1 MPIYEKPT
9 KALMTQW
16 ANEHLSSGKTF
27 GRGEPVKWFAEHYPK
42 LKSTTI
48 RMHVDG
54 MSVNVINRRHHPS
67 IRPGRGYDL
76 FYKLGPDS
84 YRLWD
89 PQNDPQ
95 PLYKENIEALGVAPS
110 NNISS
115 EDEESVQDGNEGGS
129 EFAFEKD
136 LQNYL
141 VKNLHS
147 IEPGLR
153 LYEEEGLTGVQFSV
167 GGRFIDILAVDRDNR
182 FVVIELKVSR
192 GYDRVI
198 GQLLRYMGWVEQN
211 LESAKS
217 ARGIIVAK
225 EITDDLELACSR
237 LMDVKLIEYELSFTL
252 RHVEVPK
259 R

>member
-1 MPIYEKPT
+1 MVMREGVS
-9 KALMTQW
+9 LR
-16 ANEHLSSGKTF
+16 S
-27 GRGEPVKWFAEHYPK
+27 
-42 LKSTTI
+42 
-48 RMHVDG
+48 
-54 MSVNVINRRHHPS
+54 RR
-67 IRPGRGYDL
+67 IC
-76 FYKLGPDS
+76 K
-84 YRLWD
+84 
-89 PQNDPQ
+89 
-95 PLYKENIEALGVAPS
+95 I
-110 NNISS
+110 
-115 EDEESVQDGNEGGS
+115 
-129 EFAFEKD
+129 
-136 LQNYL
+136 

-225 EITDDLELACSR
+225 EITDDLKLACSR